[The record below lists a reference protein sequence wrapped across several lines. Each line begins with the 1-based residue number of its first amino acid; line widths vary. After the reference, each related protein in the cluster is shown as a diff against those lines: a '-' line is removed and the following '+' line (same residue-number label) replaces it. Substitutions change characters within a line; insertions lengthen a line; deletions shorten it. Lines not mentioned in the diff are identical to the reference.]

1 MYCVLGAADAAV
13 PIVTERLSMDPRNSG
28 SARLTIAIVD
38 DHPLVRE
45 GLAARISAQP
55 DMEVCGEADDIE
67 SAMEMIVARRPALVI
82 VDIALRDGHGIDLIK
97 RIVAAGI
104 NTRMLVVS
112 AYDESLFAERA
123 LRAGA
128 LGYINK
134 QELQGK
140 VVEALRTVLRGE
152 RYLSTAM
159 AQRLIAQA
167 IGSKAAAGGTEAL
180 TDRELQIFQ
189 LVGRG
194 KSTREIANELNVSV
208 HTIDSHREHIRAKLD
223 LRSGTEL
230 IQRAVQWHIEN
241 G

>member
-1 MYCVLGAADAAV
+1 MEHKFAGSGR
-13 PIVTERLSMDPRNSG
+13 VTV
-28 SARLTIAIVD
+28 AIVD

-45 GLAARISAQP
+45 GLAARIAAQP
-55 DMEVCGEADDIE
+55 DMEVCGEAADIE
-67 SAMEMIVARRPALVI
+67 SALELIVTKRPSLAI
-82 VDIALRDGHGIDLIK
+82 VDIALRNGHGIDLIK
-97 RIVAAGI
+97 RIVAAGV

-112 AYDESLFAERA
+112 AYDESFFAERA

-134 QELQGK
+134 QELQGQ

-152 RYLSTAM
+152 RYLSAVM

-167 IGSKAAAGGTEAL
+167 IGSKVVHGGTETL

-189 LVGRG
+189 LIGRG
-194 KSTREIANELNVSV
+194 KSTREIAQELNVSV

-230 IQRAVQWHIEN
+230 IQRAVQWHMEN

>member
-1 MYCVLGAADAAV
+1 
-13 PIVTERLSMDPRNSG
+13 MDPRTSG
-28 SARLTIAIVD
+28 SSRLTIAIVD

-45 GLAARISAQP
+45 GLAARISAQA

-67 SAMEMIVARRPALVI
+67 SAMEMIVATRPALVI

-167 IGSKAAAGGTEAL
+167 IGSKAAAGGMEAL

>member
-1 MYCVLGAADAAV
+1 MEPRAV
-13 PIVTERLSMDPRNSG
+13 GPGRVS
-28 SARLTIAIVD
+28 IAIVD

-45 GLAARISAQP
+45 GLSARISAQP

-67 SAMEMIVARRPALVI
+67 SALELVVTKRPSLVI

-97 RIVAAGI
+97 RIVAAGVH
-104 NTRMLVVS
+104 TRMLVVS

-152 RYLSTAM
+152 RYLSSAM

-167 IGSKAAAGGTEAL
+167 IGSKAAQGGTEAL

-194 KSTREIANELNVSV
+194 KSTREIAHELNVSV

-223 LRSGTEL
+223 LRNGTEL

>member
-1 MYCVLGAADAAV
+1 MSTEQRAAGGGR
-13 PIVTERLSMDPRNSG
+13 IS
-28 SARLTIAIVD
+28 IAIVD

-45 GLAARISAQP
+45 GLAARIAAQP
-55 DMEVCGEADDIE
+55 DMEVCGEADGIE
-67 SAMEMIVARRPALVI
+67 SALELILAKRPALVI
-82 VDIALRDGHGIDLIK
+82 VDIALRDGHGIELIK
-97 RIVAAGI
+97 RIVAAGVS
-104 NTRMLVVS
+104 TRMLVVS

-152 RYLSTAM
+152 RYLSSAM

-167 IGSKAAAGGTEAL
+167 IGSRAAQGGTEAL

-230 IQRAVQWHIEN
+230 IQRAVQWHMEN

>member
-1 MYCVLGAADAAV
+1 MEHKLPGTGR
-13 PIVTERLSMDPRNSG
+13 VTV
-28 SARLTIAIVD
+28 AIVD

-55 DMEVCGEADDIE
+55 DMEVCGEAADIE
-67 SAMEMIVARRPALVI
+67 SALDLIVTKRPSLVI
-82 VDIALRDGHGIDLIK
+82 VDIALRNGHGIDLIK
-97 RIVAAGI
+97 RVVAAGV

-112 AYDESLFAERA
+112 AYDESFFAERA

-134 QELQGK
+134 QELQGQ

-152 RYLSTAM
+152 RYLSAVM

-167 IGSKAAAGGTEAL
+167 IGSKVAQGGTETL

-189 LVGRG
+189 LIGRG
-194 KSTREIANELNVSV
+194 KSTREIAQELNVSV

-223 LRSGTEL
+223 LHNGTEL
-230 IQRAVQWHIEN
+230 IQRAVQWHFEN

>member
-1 MYCVLGAADAAV
+1 MEQRLPGAARATV
-13 PIVTERLSMDPRNSG
+13 
-28 SARLTIAIVD
+28 AIVD

-45 GLAARISAQP
+45 GLAARIGAQP
-55 DMEVCGEADDIE
+55 DMEVCGEAADIE
-67 SAMEMIVARRPALVI
+67 SALELIVTKRPSLVI

-97 RIVAAGI
+97 RIVAAGV

-152 RYLSTAM
+152 RYLSPAM

-167 IGSKAAAGGTEAL
+167 IGSKVAHGGTEAL

-189 LVGRG
+189 LIGRG
-194 KSTREIANELNVSV
+194 KSTRDIAQELNVSV
-208 HTIDSHREHIRAKLD
+208 HTIDSHREHIRAKLN

>member
-1 MYCVLGAADAAV
+1 MEHRVAGSGR
-13 PIVTERLSMDPRNSG
+13 VTV
-28 SARLTIAIVD
+28 AIVD

-55 DMEVCGEADDIE
+55 DMEVCGEAADIE
-67 SAMEMIVARRPALVI
+67 SALELIVTKRPSLVI
-82 VDIALRDGHGIDLIK
+82 VDIALRNGHGIDLIK
-97 RIVAAGI
+97 RIVAAGV

-112 AYDESLFAERA
+112 AYDESFFAERA

-134 QELQGK
+134 QELQGQ
-140 VVEALRTVLRGE
+140 VVDALRTVLRGE
-152 RYLSTAM
+152 RYLSAVM

-167 IGSKAAAGGTEAL
+167 IGSKVAHGGTETL

-189 LVGRG
+189 LIGRG
-194 KSTREIANELNVSV
+194 KGTREIAQELNVSV

-223 LRSGTEL
+223 LHNGTEL

>member
-1 MYCVLGAADAAV
+1 M
-13 PIVTERLSMDPRNSG
+13 
-28 SARLTIAIVD
+28 
-38 DHPLVRE
+38 
-45 GLAARISAQP
+45 
-55 DMEVCGEADDIE
+55 
-67 SAMEMIVARRPALVI
+67 I
-82 VDIALRDGHGIDLIK
+82 VDIALKDGHGIDLIK

-140 VVEALRTVLRGE
+140 VVEAIADRAARRTLSELRNDSAPDCTGHRQQG
-152 RYLSTAM
+152 AP
-159 AQRLIAQA
+159 
-167 IGSKAAAGGTEAL
+167 GGTEAL

-189 LVGRG
+189 LMGRG

-223 LRSGTEL
+223 LRTGTEL

>member
-1 MYCVLGAADAAV
+1 
-13 PIVTERLSMDPRNSG
+13 MDPRNSG
-28 SARLTIAIVD
+28 TGRFTIAIVD

-67 SAMEMIVARRPALVI
+67 SAMELIVAKCPALVI
-82 VDIALRDGHGIDLIK
+82 VDLALRDGHGIDLIK

-140 VVEALRTVLRGE
+140 VVEALRTVWRGE
-152 RYLSTAM
+152 RFLSSAM

-194 KSTREIANELNVSV
+194 KSTREIANELSVSV

-223 LRSGTEL
+223 LRNGTEL
-230 IQRAVQWHIEN
+230 IQRAVQWHMEN

>member
-1 MYCVLGAADAAV
+1 MEPRAV
-13 PIVTERLSMDPRNSG
+13 GPGRVS
-28 SARLTIAIVD
+28 IAIVD

-45 GLAARISAQP
+45 GLSARISAQP

-67 SAMEMIVARRPALVI
+67 SALELVVTKRPSLVI

-97 RIVAAGI
+97 RIVAAGVH
-104 NTRMLVVS
+104 TRMLVVS

-152 RYLSTAM
+152 RYLSSAM

-167 IGSKAAAGGTEAL
+167 IGSKAAQGGTEAL

-194 KSTREIANELNVSV
+194 KSTREIAHELNVSV

>member
-1 MYCVLGAADAAV
+1 MLF
-13 PIVTERLSMDPRNSG
+13 RSG
-28 SARLTIAIVD
+28 
-38 DHPLVRE
+38 
-45 GLAARISAQP
+45 
-55 DMEVCGEADDIE
+55 IE
-67 SAMEMIVARRPALVI
+67 SALELIMIERPALVI

-97 RIVAAGI
+97 RIAATGI

-152 RYLSTAM
+152 RYVSTAM

-167 IGSKAAAGGTEAL
+167 IGSKAAQGGIETL

-194 KSTREIANELNVSV
+194 KSTREIAHELNVSV

-223 LRSGTEL
+223 LHNGTEL

>member
-1 MYCVLGAADAAV
+1 METKPA
-13 PIVTERLSMDPRNSG
+13 VTERLG
-28 SARLTIAIVD
+28 IAIVD

-67 SAMEMIVARRPALVI
+67 SAMELIVAKRPALVI
-82 VDIALRDGHGIDLIK
+82 VDIALRDDHGIDLIK

-152 RYLSTAM
+152 RYLSSAM

-167 IGSKAAAGGTEAL
+167 IGSKAARGGTEAL

-194 KSTREIANELNVSV
+194 KSTREIANELSVSV

>member
-1 MYCVLGAADAAV
+1 MEHRSAGSGR
-13 PIVTERLSMDPRNSG
+13 VTV
-28 SARLTIAIVD
+28 AIVD

-45 GLAARISAQP
+45 GLAARIAAQP
-55 DMEVCGEADDIE
+55 DMEVCGEAADIE
-67 SAMEMIVARRPALVI
+67 SALELIVTQRPSLAI
-82 VDIALRDGHGIDLIK
+82 VDIALRNGNGIDLIK
-97 RIVAAGI
+97 RIVAAGV

-112 AYDESLFAERA
+112 AYDESFFAERA

-134 QELQGK
+134 QEMQGQ

-152 RYLSTAM
+152 RYLSAVM
-159 AQRLIAQA
+159 SQRLIAQA
-167 IGSKAAAGGTEAL
+167 IGSKVAHGGTETL

-189 LVGRG
+189 LIGRG
-194 KSTREIANELNVSV
+194 KSTREIAQELNVSV
-208 HTIDSHREHIRAKLD
+208 HTIDSHREHIRSKLD

>member
-1 MYCVLGAADAAV
+1 
-13 PIVTERLSMDPRNSG
+13 MDPRNSG
-28 SARLTIAIVD
+28 SGRLTIAIVD

>member
-1 MYCVLGAADAAV
+1 MEQRVAGTGR
-13 PIVTERLSMDPRNSG
+13 VTV
-28 SARLTIAIVD
+28 AIVD

-55 DMEVCGEADDIE
+55 DMEVCGEAEDIE
-67 SAMEMIVARRPALVI
+67 SALELIVTQRPSLVI
-82 VDIALRDGHGIDLIK
+82 VDIALRNGHGIDLIK
-97 RIVAAGI
+97 RIVAAGV

-112 AYDESLFAERA
+112 AYDESFFAERA

-134 QELQGK
+134 QELQSQ
-140 VVEALRTVLRGE
+140 VVDALRTVLRGE
-152 RYLSTAM
+152 RYLSTFM

-167 IGSKAAAGGTEAL
+167 IGSKVAHGGTEAL

-189 LVGRG
+189 LIGRG
-194 KSTREIANELNVSV
+194 KSTREIAQELSISV
-208 HTIDSHREHIRAKLD
+208 HTIDSHREHIRTKLD
-223 LRSGTEL
+223 LHNGTEL
-230 IQRAVQWHIEN
+230 IQRAVQWHIEH

>member
-1 MYCVLGAADAAV
+1 M
-13 PIVTERLSMDPRNSG
+13 EPRVSG
-28 SARLTIAIVD
+28 TGRVSIAIVD

-67 SAMEMIVARRPALVI
+67 SAMELILANRPSLVI

-134 QELQGK
+134 QGAEHGINLAKSSGS
-140 VVEALRTVLRGE
+140 ALL
-152 RYLSTAM
+152 
-159 AQRLIAQA
+159 
-167 IGSKAAAGGTEAL
+167 AAPY
-180 TDRELQIFQ
+180 
-189 LVGRG
+189 
-194 KSTREIANELNVSV
+194 
-208 HTIDSHREHIRAKLD
+208 
-223 LRSGTEL
+223 
-230 IQRAVQWHIEN
+230 
-241 G
+241 

>member
-1 MYCVLGAADAAV
+1 M
-13 PIVTERLSMDPRNSG
+13 EPRTSG
-28 SARLTIAIVD
+28 TGRVSIAIVD

-67 SAMEMIVARRPALVI
+67 SAMELIAASRPALVI

-104 NTRMLVVS
+104 DTRMLVVS

-152 RYLSTAM
+152 RYLSSAM

-167 IGSKAAAGGTEAL
+167 IGSRAAQGGTEAL

>member
-1 MYCVLGAADAAV
+1 MEPRAAGSGR
-13 PIVTERLSMDPRNSG
+13 VTV
-28 SARLTIAIVD
+28 AIVD

-55 DMEVCGEADDIE
+55 DMEVCGEAADIE
-67 SAMEMIVARRPALVI
+67 SALELIVTKRPSLAI
-82 VDIALRDGHGIDLIK
+82 VDIALRNGHGIDLIK
-97 RIVAAGI
+97 RIVAAGV

-112 AYDESLFAERA
+112 AYEESLFAERA

-134 QELQGK
+134 QELQGQ

-152 RYLSTAM
+152 RYLSAVM

-167 IGSKAAAGGTEAL
+167 IGSKVAHGGTETL

-189 LVGRG
+189 LIGRG
-194 KSTREIANELNVSV
+194 KSTREIAQELSISV

-223 LRSGTEL
+223 LHSGTEL
-230 IQRAVQWHIEN
+230 IQRAVQWHIEH

>member
-1 MYCVLGAADAAV
+1 MEQKAGSGR
-13 PIVTERLSMDPRNSG
+13 VTV
-28 SARLTIAIVD
+28 AIVD

-45 GLAARISAQP
+45 GLAARITAQP
-55 DMEVCGEADDIE
+55 DMEVCGEAADIE
-67 SAMEMIVARRPALVI
+67 SALELIVTKRPSLVI
-82 VDIALRDGHGIDLIK
+82 VDIALRNGHGIDLIK
-97 RIVAAGI
+97 RIVAAGV

-112 AYDESLFAERA
+112 AYDESFFAERA

-134 QELQGK
+134 QELQGQ

-152 RYLSTAM
+152 RYLSAVM

-167 IGSKAAAGGTEAL
+167 IGSKVVRGGTETL

-189 LVGRG
+189 LIGRG
-194 KSTREIANELNVSV
+194 KSTREIAQELNVSV

-223 LRSGTEL
+223 LRNGTEL
-230 IQRAVQWHIEN
+230 IQRAVQWHMEN

>member
-1 MYCVLGAADAAV
+1 
-13 PIVTERLSMDPRNSG
+13 MDPKNSG
-28 SARLTIAIVD
+28 SGRVAIAIVD

-67 SAMEMIVARRPALVI
+67 SAMEMIAAKRPALVI

-152 RYLSTAM
+152 RYLSSAM

-167 IGSKAAAGGTEAL
+167 IGSRAAAGGTEAL

>member
-1 MYCVLGAADAAV
+1 
-13 PIVTERLSMDPRNSG
+13 VTV
-28 SARLTIAIVD
+28 AIVD

-45 GLAARISAQP
+45 GLAARIAAQP
-55 DMEVCGEADDIE
+55 DMEVCGEAADIE
-67 SAMEMIVARRPALVI
+67 SALELIVTKRPSLAI
-82 VDIALRDGHGIDLIK
+82 VDIALRNGNGIDLIK
-97 RIVAAGI
+97 RVVAAGV

-112 AYDESLFAERA
+112 AYDESFFAERA

-134 QELQGK
+134 QELQGQ

-152 RYLSTAM
+152 RYLSAVM
-159 AQRLIAQA
+159 SQRLIAQA
-167 IGSKAAAGGTEAL
+167 IGSKVAHGGTETL

-189 LVGRG
+189 LIGRG
-194 KSTREIANELNVSV
+194 KSTREIAQELNVSV

-223 LRSGTEL
+223 LRGGTEL

>member
-1 MYCVLGAADAAV
+1 MHRVLGVSPREWVTRMEQRSAV
-13 PIVTERLSMDPRNSG
+13 LGRVS
-28 SARLTIAIVD
+28 IAIVD

-55 DMEVCGEADDIE
+55 DMEVCGEAADIE
-67 SAMEMIVARRPALVI
+67 SAMQLIVSESPSLVI
-82 VDIALRDGHGIDLIK
+82 VDLALRDGHGIDLIK
-97 RIVAAGI
+97 RIVASGVPCK
-104 NTRMLVVS
+104 MLVVS
-112 AYDESLFAERA
+112 AYDETLFAERV

-128 LGYINK
+128 QGYINK

-140 VVEALRTVLRGE
+140 VIEALRCVLRGE

-167 IGSKAAAGGTEAL
+167 IGSRIPQGGTETL

-189 LVGRG
+189 LIGRG
-194 KSTREIANELNVSV
+194 KSTREIAHELSISV

-223 LRSGTEL
+223 LHSGTEL
-230 IQRAVQWHIEN
+230 IQRAVQWHMEN

>member
-1 MYCVLGAADAAV
+1 M
-13 PIVTERLSMDPRNSG
+13 EPRVSG
-28 SARLTIAIVD
+28 TGRVSIAIVD

-45 GLAARISAQP
+45 GLTARISAQP
-55 DMEVCGEADDIE
+55 DMEVCGEAADIE
-67 SAMEMIVARRPALVI
+67 SAMELILARRPSLVI

-152 RYLSTAM
+152 RYLSSAM

-167 IGSKAAAGGTEAL
+167 IGSKAAQGGTEAL

>member
-1 MYCVLGAADAAV
+1 LSVEPRAASGARV
-13 PIVTERLSMDPRNSG
+13 S
-28 SARLTIAIVD
+28 IAIVD

-45 GLAARISAQP
+45 GLAARIAAQP
-55 DMEVCGEADDIE
+55 DMEVCGEADGIE
-67 SAMEMIVARRPALVI
+67 SALELILAKRPALVI

-97 RIVAAGI
+97 RIVAAGVG
-104 NTRMLVVS
+104 TRMLVVS

-152 RYLSTAM
+152 RYLSSAM

-167 IGSKAAAGGTEAL
+167 IGSRAAQGGTEAL

-194 KSTREIANELNVSV
+194 KSTREIAQELNVSV

>member
-1 MYCVLGAADAAV
+1 LG
-13 PIVTERLSMDPRNSG
+13 SG
-28 SARLTIAIVD
+28 RITVAIVD

-55 DMEVCGEADDIE
+55 DMEVCGEAADIE
-67 SAMEMIVARRPALVI
+67 SALELVVSKRPSVVI
-82 VDIALRDGHGIDLIK
+82 VDIALKDGHGIDLIK
-97 RIVAAGI
+97 RTVAAGV

-112 AYDESLFAERA
+112 AYDESFFAERA

-128 LGYINK
+128 LGYVNK

-140 VVEALRTVLRGE
+140 VIEAIRAVLRGE
-152 RYLSTAM
+152 RYLSSAM

-167 IGSKAAAGGTEAL
+167 IGGRAVLGGTETL
-180 TDRELQIFQ
+180 TDREMQIFQ
-189 LVGRG
+189 LIGRG
-194 KSTREIANELNVSV
+194 KSTREIAGELNVSV

-223 LRSGTEL
+223 LRTGAEL
-230 IQRAVQWHIEN
+230 IQRAVHWHIEN

>member
-1 MYCVLGAADAAV
+1 MEPRSAGSGR
-13 PIVTERLSMDPRNSG
+13 VTV
-28 SARLTIAIVD
+28 AIVD

-55 DMEVCGEADDIE
+55 DMEVCGEAADIE
-67 SAMEMIVARRPALVI
+67 SALELILSKRPSLVI
-82 VDIALRDGHGIDLIK
+82 VDIALRNGHGIDLIK
-97 RIVAAGI
+97 RIVAAGVS
-104 NTRMLVVS
+104 TRMLVVS
-112 AYDESLFAERA
+112 AYDESFFAERA

-134 QELQGK
+134 QEMQGQ
-140 VVEALRTVLRGE
+140 VVDALRTVLRGE
-152 RYLSTAM
+152 RYVSPFM

-167 IGSKAAAGGTEAL
+167 IGSKAAHGGTEAL

-189 LVGRG
+189 LIGRG
-194 KSTREIANELNVSV
+194 KSTREIAHELNVSV

-230 IQRAVQWHIEN
+230 TQRAVQWHIEH

>member
-1 MYCVLGAADAAV
+1 LSQEQKPAGEQKTAGSGR
-13 PIVTERLSMDPRNSG
+13 VTV
-28 SARLTIAIVD
+28 AIVD

-45 GLAARISAQP
+45 GLAARISSQP
-55 DMEVCGEADDIE
+55 DMEVCGEAADIE
-67 SAMEMIVARRPALVI
+67 SALELVVSQRPSLVI

-97 RIVAAGI
+97 RIVAAGV

-112 AYDESLFAERA
+112 AYDESFFAERA

-128 LGYINK
+128 SGYINK
-134 QELQGK
+134 QELQGR
-140 VVEALRTVLRGE
+140 VVEAMRAVLRGE
-152 RYLSTAM
+152 RYLSSAM

-167 IGSKAAAGGTEAL
+167 IGSKVAQGGTETL

-189 LVGRG
+189 LIGRG
-194 KSTREIANELNVSV
+194 KGTREIANELNVSV

-223 LRSGTEL
+223 LRTGTEL

>member
-1 MYCVLGAADAAV
+1 MSLEPRVAGSGR
-13 PIVTERLSMDPRNSG
+13 VTV
-28 SARLTIAIVD
+28 AIVD

-55 DMEVCGEADDIE
+55 DMEVCGEAADIE
-67 SAMEMIVARRPALVI
+67 SALDLILSKRPSLVL

-97 RIVAAGI
+97 RIVAAGV
-104 NTRMLVVS
+104 TSRMLVVS
-112 AYDESLFAERA
+112 AYDESFFAERA

-134 QELQGK
+134 QELQGH
-140 VVEALRTVLRGE
+140 VVEAMRTVLRGE
-152 RYLSTAM
+152 RYLSSAM

-167 IGSKAAAGGTEAL
+167 VGAKSAHGGTELL

-189 LVGRG
+189 LIGRG
-194 KSTREIANELNVSV
+194 KSTREIARELNVSV

-223 LRSGTEL
+223 LHTGTEL

>member
-1 MYCVLGAADAAV
+1 
-13 PIVTERLSMDPRNSG
+13 MDPRISG
-28 SARLTIAIVD
+28 TGRLAIAIVD

-67 SAMEMIVARRPALVI
+67 SAMQLIVARRPALVI

-97 RIVAAGI
+97 RIVAAGV

-112 AYDESLFAERA
+112 AYEESLFAERA

-140 VVEALRTVLRGE
+140 VVEALRTVSRGE
-152 RYLSTAM
+152 RYLSSAM

-167 IGSKAAAGGTEAL
+167 IGSKAAAGGMEAL

-208 HTIDSHREHIRAKLD
+208 HTIDSHREHIRSKLD
-223 LRSGTEL
+223 LRTGTEL

>member
-1 MYCVLGAADAAV
+1 MTV
-13 PIVTERLSMDPRNSG
+13 
-28 SARLTIAIVD
+28 AIVD

-45 GLAARISAQP
+45 GLAARIAAQP
-55 DMEVCGEADDIE
+55 DMEVCGEAADIE
-67 SAMEMIVARRPALVI
+67 SALELIVAKRPSLVI
-82 VDIALRDGHGIDLIK
+82 VDIALKNGHGIDLIK
-97 RIVAAGI
+97 RIVAAGV

-112 AYDESLFAERA
+112 AYDESFFAERA

-134 QELQGK
+134 QELQGQ

-152 RYLSTAM
+152 RYLSAVM
-159 AQRLIAQA
+159 SQRLIAQA
-167 IGSKAAAGGTEAL
+167 IGSKVAHGGTETL

-189 LVGRG
+189 LIGRG
-194 KSTREIANELNVSV
+194 KSTREIAQELNISV

-223 LRSGTEL
+223 LRNGTEL
-230 IQRAVQWHIEN
+230 IQRAVQWHMEN

>member
-1 MYCVLGAADAAV
+1 MEQRVAG
-13 PIVTERLSMDPRNSG
+13 PGRVTV
-28 SARLTIAIVD
+28 AIVD

-55 DMEVCGEADDIE
+55 DMEVCGEAADIE
-67 SAMEMIVARRPALVI
+67 SALDLVVSKRPSLVI
-82 VDIALRDGHGIDLIK
+82 VDIALKDGHGIDLIK
-97 RIVAAGI
+97 RIVAAGVK
-104 NTRMLVVS
+104 TRMLVVS
-112 AYDESLFAERA
+112 AYDESFFAERA

-134 QELQGK
+134 QELQSK
-140 VVEALRTVLRGE
+140 VIEAMRAVLRGE
-152 RYLSTAM
+152 RYLSSAM

-167 IGSKAAAGGTEAL
+167 IGSKVAQVGTETL

-189 LVGRG
+189 LIGRG
-194 KSTREIANELNVSV
+194 RSTREIARELNVSV
-208 HTIDSHREHIRAKLD
+208 HTIDSHREHIRSKLD
-223 LRSGTEL
+223 LHTGTEL

>member
-1 MYCVLGAADAAV
+1 
-13 PIVTERLSMDPRNSG
+13 
-28 SARLTIAIVD
+28 VD

-55 DMEVCGEADDIE
+55 DMEVCGEAADIE
-67 SAMEMIVARRPALVI
+67 SALELIVTKRPSLVI
-82 VDIALRDGHGIDLIK
+82 VDIALRNGHGIDLIK
-97 RIVAAGI
+97 RIVAAGV

-112 AYDESLFAERA
+112 AYDESFFAERA

-134 QELQGK
+134 QELQGQ

-152 RYLSTAM
+152 RYLSAVM
-159 AQRLIAQA
+159 SQRLIAQA
-167 IGSKAAAGGTEAL
+167 IGSKVAHGGTETL

-189 LVGRG
+189 LIGRG
-194 KSTREIANELNVSV
+194 KSTREIAQELNVSV

-223 LRSGTEL
+223 LRNGTEL